1 MLRALRD
8 WLGGRRAE
16 PDSARL
22 ALQAWCEERQIGWEP
37 GPGNGFM
44 LRGRLGPT
52 TWRLDWGPPQRLY
65 VRGRGELLMRCDL
78 RLAPELHLMVV
89 DRMLQRRLERAVLD
103 QIAGTGDGRVD
114 PDMPPEMRWLVTF
127 PRLDTQQA
135 GWPDG
140 FEAVASHPEWLLAW
154 TGGPLEQA
162 LAGAPVQGHSP
173 WLLTIGGGRLELRA
187 GLDDPDPG
195 TLGAWIGFFE
205 RAMREARRVQAETG
219 EAGEPTTLPGMW
231 AVPHDGEPDPEPRP

>member
-8 WLGGRRAE
+8 WLGGRRRV
-16 PDSARL
+16 PDAGRQ
-22 ALQAWCEERQIGWEP
+22 ALQAWCAQRQLGFEP
-37 GPGNGFM
+37 GEGDGFM

-52 TWRLDWGPPQRLY
+52 SWRLDWGRPQRLY

-89 DRMLQRRLERAVLD
+89 DRMLQRSLERAVLD
-103 QIAGTGDGRVD
+103 QIAGTDDGQVD
-114 PDMPPEMRWLVTF
+114 PHMPPEMRWLVTF

-140 FEAVASHPEWLLAW
+140 FEAVASHPEWLLEW
-154 TGGPLEQA
+154 TNGPLEQA
-162 LAGAPVQGHSP
+162 LGAPPAQGHSP

-187 GLDDPDPG
+187 GLDQTDPSQ
-195 TLGAWIGFFE
+195 LAAWIAFFE
-205 RAMREARRVQAETG
+205 CAMREARRVQTETG
-219 EAGEPTTLPGMW
+219 DAGEPTTLPGMW
-231 AVPHDGEPDPEPRP
+231 AVPRDDDPDPRP